1 MSEPKAKAKPDP
13 LIDEVRAV
21 REAIFDECGR
31 DMDRLCERLRQ
42 IEEEN
47 RSRVSAPRRQR
58 SGGQQS
64 AD

>member
-31 DMDRLCERLRQ
+31 DIDRLCQRLRQ
-42 IEEEN
+42 IEKEN
-47 RSRVSAPRRQR
+47 SSRVSAPRKQR
-58 SGGQQS
+58 SAGPQS
-64 AD
+64 AE